1 MATTIT
7 AGNATNGAAISS
19 DNTGILELKTGTG
32 SGTTALT
39 LSTGQQVAY
48 ALGTAAAP
56 SITFSGDTNTGIFSP
71 TADTIAFTEGGAEV
85 ARFDSS
91 GALLIGRTTT
101 LLNNSTGTLIQPLTT
116 TIASN
121 SNGTLRL
128 GNYSPTVSADIGGLL
143 RFDAVYRNSDGDSTD
158 IAGIAGLRENATNS
172 NYAGYLSFSTT
183 PNGGSRTE
191 RARITSTGNFAIGT
205 TLTANYGNIGLY
217 VSGNGGGY
225 TAVSIGASGGDYGVI
240 GYNTGFTSTAGTY
253 KAIAS
258 DGMSWIRFLNGSFE
272 FWRQASATAG
282 TNYTGTQGMTLDANG
297 RLGIGTTSPGT
308 PLHVL
313 GTSSEVA
320 RFIRDNTGGASGGVT
335 IGNNSR
341 VFTIYGDSS
350 ALSFWD
356 TTAAAERARI
366 DSTGA
371 FIGRTYIKAD
381 TYLWAAGSGANGLY
395 LANGSANGLIS
406 QQSNGG
412 GTTTTY
418 IGNQSITTSSD
429 IRLKENVSPTERNA
443 LELLQQWEIV
453 DHTWNDPSDQAEN
466 NRNSRGV
473 WTGVVAQQV
482 QPITPW
488 LVNKPL
494 EEINED
500 GSINPWTMD
509 FGYAVPLL
517 VKAIQELKAELDA
530 TKAEV
535 AALKG
540 AAQ

>member
-19 DNTGILELKTGTG
+19 DNTGILEFKTGTG

-71 TADTIAFTEGGAEV
+71 TADTIAFAEGGAEV
-85 ARFDSS
+85 ARFDSAGNFVLGTTS
-91 GALLIGRTTT
+91 SLSAAANRIDLTINGTSSAILSLGTGGARRGYALHDGTDFTIANETAGALRF
-101 LLNNSTGTLIQPLTT
+101 LNS
-116 TIASN
+116 
-121 SNGTLRL
+121 
-128 GNYSPTVSADIGGLL
+128 
-143 RFDAVYRNSDGDSTD
+143 
-158 IAGIAGLRENATNS
+158 
-172 NYAGYLSFSTT
+172 
-183 PNGGSRTE
+183 GSE

-205 TLTANYGNIGLY
+205 TVTTNFGDRGLY
-217 VSGNGGGY
+217 VSGNNGSY
-225 TAVSIGASGGDYGVI
+225 SAVSIGASGSGYGCV
-240 GYNTGFTSTAGTY
+240 GYGIGFTATDGQI
-253 KAIAS
+253 KALAT
-258 DGMSWIRFLNGSFE
+258 DNMSWLRFQNGAFQ
-272 FWRQASATAG
+272 FFQQTSATAG
-282 TNYTGTQGMTLDANG
+282 TTYTGTQAMTLDANG
-297 RLGIGTTSPGT
+297 RLGIGVTTPGVGLQVT
-308 PLHVL
+308 GNASALVSTTHYWNYNGSS
-313 GTSSEVA
+313 GTSGQG
-320 RFIRDNTGGASGGVT
+320 ILTGYFTGTGVGGM
-335 IGNNSR
+335 IA
-341 VFTIYGDSS
+341 GD
-350 ALSFWD
+350 
-356 TTAAAERARI
+356 
-366 DSTGA
+366 
-371 FIGRTYIKAD
+371 
-381 TYLWAAGSGANGLY
+381 AAGGTVNNLTFCGY
-395 LANGSANGLIS
+395 NGSAWNELMRLRGDGNLLV
-406 QQSNGG
+406 
-412 GTTTTY
+412 GTTTSHSKLTVQGQGSFGSTGSGGNGIYLYINNALSDNSYLSRGSAGTGTTTWY
-418 IGNQSITTSSD
+418 IGNQTITTSSD
-429 IRLKENVSPTERNA
+429 ERLKANIAPTERNA

-453 DHTWNDPSDQAEN
+453 DHTWNDPSDQCEN

-540 AAQ
+540 EA